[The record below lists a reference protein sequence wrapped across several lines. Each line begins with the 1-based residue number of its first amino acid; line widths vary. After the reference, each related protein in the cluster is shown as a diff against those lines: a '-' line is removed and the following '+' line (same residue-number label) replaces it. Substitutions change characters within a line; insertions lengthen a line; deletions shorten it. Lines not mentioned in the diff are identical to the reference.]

1 MTPSTANSKT
11 HRPFIRATT
20 LGLALLIGAPSYA
33 ITEAEEAAAA
43 AAARGNM
50 AQLLGDEKDY
60 PAGLRVF
67 VTQDAQDGLRNRVLN
82 DSLAGLAAFELSQ
95 PKIAQRLFADSRE
108 LIETI
113 YADSPSAEEARSKF
127 TPDATKDFKGD
138 PYERAMVGYYLSLA
152 DFVGSAD
159 LDNSRAD
166 LKFAENQDTMSANEK
181 YQSDMAIMPYI
192 RGWLYNCSNQPT
204 RAVDEFASVS
214 KAKPKI
220 NIPARK
226 NNVLL
231 IAEVGVAPGK
241 FSTGKY
247 HEELRYKR
255 MDDAAVR
262 GVTFVNHKTLLVGQ
276 QIEDVYWQ
284 ASTRGGSAV
293 DNILAGK
300 ASFKQTS
307 ENISS
312 GAAAVADV
320 SNALSIGST
329 LSGDNRAA
337 EQFGNLALFG
347 SLLSIGSGLVANATK
362 PEADT
367 RAWTSLP
374 DRIYVTTAFIEKLDG
389 AQWSAGF
396 HSVDGSLI
404 KAVNMK
410 TFTAGACMVAWSR
423 QYPVLSAANWTS
435 STTHSAEVIA
445 QCGSRCG
452 LVVQQIASDALG
464 FPVPTGGPAI
474 AIASPPPAPTPATSS
489 TPPADVKSKPDVIM
503 TF

>member
-1 MTPSTANSKT
+1 MPSTASSKT
-11 HRPFIRATT
+11 HLPFIRATT
-20 LGLALLIGAPSYA
+20 LGVALLLGTPSYA

-60 PAGLRVF
+60 PEGLRVF
-67 VTQDAQDGLRNRVLN
+67 VARDEQEGIRNRVLN

-127 TPDATKDFKGD
+127 TPEATKDYKGD

-152 DFVGSAD
+152 DFVGNAD

-192 RGWLYNCSNQPT
+192 RGWLYNCSGKPAS
-204 RAVDEFASVS
+204 AVDEFANVT

-220 NIPARK
+220 NIPASK

-231 IAEVGVAPGK
+231 IAEVGMAPGK
-241 FSTGKY
+241 FATGKY
-247 HEELRYKR
+247 KEELRYKR
-255 MDDAAVR
+255 IDDGAIR
-262 GVTFVNHKTLLVGQ
+262 GVTFTHGNTFLVGQ

-284 ASTRGGSAV
+284 ASTRGGRALDKV
-293 DNILAGK
+293 LAGK
-300 ASFKQTS
+300 ASFKQTA
-307 ENISS
+307 EDIAA
-312 GAAAVADV
+312 GAAVVADV
-320 SNALSIGST
+320 SNT
-329 LSGDNRAA
+329 LSMGASISGDDRAA
-337 EQFGNLALFG
+337 QQFGNLALLG
-347 SLLSIGSGLVANATK
+347 SLFSIGSSLVASAAK

-374 DRIYVTTAFIEKLDG
+374 DRIYVTTAFIENLEG

-396 HSVDGSLI
+396 HNVDGSLM

-410 TFTAGACMVAWSR
+410 TFTSGACMVAWSR
-423 QYPVLSAANWTS
+423 QYPALSESNWVNNV
-435 STTHSAEVIA
+435 THQSKVIA
-445 QCGSRCG
+445 QCGTRCG
-452 LVVQQIASDALG
+452 LVVQQIANDALG
-464 FPVPTGGPAI
+464 FPIPTGA
-474 AIASPPPAPTPATSS
+474 PAPMIATPATYTPATS
-489 TPPADVKSKPDVIM
+489 TTAPPAEVRSKPDVIM